1 MKKIAIVGFGF
12 CGIMVFGNILKKI
25 SSQKSQNKIK
35 FIIFE
40 KNGAD
45 AVGAGFSNF
54 NDNYI
59 LNVPAKKMSPLED
72 QPNDFL
78 DFLKENYPAIYEKN
92 GADGFVPRNVYGN
105 FLKKLRD
112 DFFQLASELKI
123 DYDGQNHQT

>member
-12 CGIMVFGNILKKI
+12 CGIMVFGNILRKI
-25 SSQKSQNKIK
+25 SKQKTQIKIK

-45 AVGAGFSNF
+45 AIGGGFSDF

-59 LNVPAKKMSPLED
+59 LNVAVKKMSPFEN

-78 DFLKENYPAIYEKN
+78 YFFDYVFLK
-92 GADGFVPRNVYGN
+92 
-105 FLKKLRD
+105 
-112 DFFQLASELKI
+112 
-123 DYDGQNHQT
+123 

>member
-12 CGIMVFGNILKKI
+12 CGIMVLGNILRKI
-25 SSQKSQNKIK
+25 SEQKSQIKIK

-45 AVGAGFSNF
+45 AIGAGFSDF

-59 LNVPAKKMSPLED
+59 LNVAVKKMSPFEN

-78 DFLKENYPAIYEKN
+78 DFFDY
-92 GADGFVPRNVYGN
+92 V
-105 FLKKLRD
+105 FLK
-112 DFFQLASELKI
+112 
-123 DYDGQNHQT
+123 